1 MSCEM
6 SASGGTTP
14 TMPEAPA
21 PAGSVQPLLDD
32 RDLEPRT
39 PMKRLG
45 STRKLAAFSNIRLQ
59 LAEQTRVLEA
69 RAEAA
74 AGVAAELHDY
84 CKRRADLEQEHARAL
99 DKLARAAAQR
109 HKDQRHKRDQWPMT
123 GAYACWQA
131 ALENTRALSRDH
143 AALAELYAGPL
154 AARLQR
160 AADDVLRLHRKC
172 RDVVAERHEEVGAAL
187 AEAAA
192 GGKAHAAAAADWRA
206 AALKL
211 RHAHAARDALLAAEP
226 PRHKKIKAVDK
237 ELDKTQRARAKA
249 LRARADYVLSLEA
262 ANATLQRYYLDDIAD
277 IMLCTEVGFEAVV
290 GRATRTAGA
299 AESARAASA
308 ASAAGALL
316 AAADA
321 LDALA
326 DRQRFVAAHPTA
338 FAPPRPLPYA
348 GDPPAV
354 QDRNMRE
361 LLGGAADDAD
371 AADAAARELR
381 ARLAQLEAGARTL
394 RAECREAAK
403 TLDAAEAE
411 LVRQME
417 GPEEAW
423 RVDALFG
430 PGAVPAA
437 PPAVDDD
444 TPRRDQEDYYLAK
457 FRSYVSCAGR
467 LARLEARAAAARER
481 LLGGA
486 APPPAP
492 RSPPSPPRRSAA
504 RRRGYFAAPLDERLP
519 AVLTSCVRVIA
530 AYGLEHQGVFRV
542 SGSQVEMQ
550 SLRAAFERGEDPL
563 AGVRDASD
571 INSVCGLL
579 KLYLRELR
587 PPLLPPQL
595 QERLLRVAALPDDAA
610 FVRRLRDTLG
620 SLPLPS
626 LLVLRYLFAFLAHLA
641 DHSDRNMM
649 DAWNLA
655 ICLGPTLLA
664 AWGEGGAQVAAQNLV
679 NELVKRAILHHE
691 EVFPQDVAP
700 HALYRRLEP
709 SDAVDAADEADTT
722 DEPAED
728 AADERPS
735 EAAGTA
741 GPDDDDDDGRD
752 LSLYGDDDDDDDD
765 VTVSLSIDGV
775 AGEGEA
781 AAAWSRPAAH
791 RSSSDERRPQVT
803 SDAPP
808 PAPAVCS
815 RLAESTPDLVLD
827 LPARSDPALAADTF
841 AHNRDTLRKRTPAPQ
856 HRQTSSEGAAE
867 ARVTEGDEGAYP
879 GAGGSPVPARN
890 TLRVAAKFAELT
902 LTGGSLKPALAAKP
916 ALLRRPVPHPPH
928 PPHPAPPPRAPLP
941 GASATATD
949 ETGAT
954 M

>member
-1 MSCEM
+1 MFHCI
-6 SASGGTTP
+6 
-14 TMPEAPA
+14 
-21 PAGSVQPLLDD
+21 VQPRHDWGPP
-32 RDLEPRT
+32 DLAHGYPD
-39 PMKRLG
+39 
-45 STRKLAAFSNIRLQ
+45 IRLQ

-84 CKRRADLEQEHARAL
+84 CKRRADLEQDHARAL

-237 ELDKTQRARAKA
+237 ELDKRRTRHSEARAKA

-444 TPRRDQEDYYLAK
+444 TPRRDQEDYYLAVCLHLVLLHLLRSKGNEEFTSFNFVVIQK
-457 FRSYVSCAGR
+457 FRSYVSCASGGCPG
-467 LARLEARAAAARER
+467 AAAGRRGSSARPP
-481 LLGGA
+481 LPAFAPAPLGR
-486 APPPAP
+486 PPP
-492 RSPPSPPRRSAA
+492 A

-765 VTVSLSIDGV
+765 DGV

-791 RSSSDERRPQVT
+791 RSSSDERRPQVL
-803 SDAPP
+803 PL
-808 PAPAVCS
+808 CS
-815 RLAESTPDLVLD
+815 
-827 LPARSDPALAADTF
+827 
-841 AHNRDTLRKRTPAPQ
+841 
-856 HRQTSSEGAAE
+856 
-867 ARVTEGDEGAYP
+867 
-879 GAGGSPVPARN
+879 
-890 TLRVAAKFAELT
+890 
-902 LTGGSLKPALAAKP
+902 
-916 ALLRRPVPHPPH
+916 
-928 PPHPAPPPRAPLP
+928 
-941 GASATATD
+941 
-949 ETGAT
+949 
-954 M
+954 

>member
-1 MSCEM
+1 M
-6 SASGGTTP
+6 
-14 TMPEAPA
+14 
-21 PAGSVQPLLDD
+21 Q
-32 RDLEPRT
+32 
-39 PMKRLG
+39 
-45 STRKLAAFSNIRLQ
+45 
-59 LAEQTRVLEA
+59 
-69 RAEAA
+69 
-74 AGVAAELHDY
+74 
-84 CKRRADLEQEHARAL
+84 
-99 DKLARAAAQR
+99 
-109 HKDQRHKRDQWPMT
+109 
-123 GAYACWQA
+123 
-131 ALENTRALSRDH
+131 
-143 AALAELYAGPL
+143 
-154 AARLQR
+154 
-160 AADDVLRLHRKC
+160 
-172 RDVVAERHEEVGAAL
+172 
-187 AEAAA
+187 
-192 GGKAHAAAAADWRA
+192 
-206 AALKL
+206 
-211 RHAHAARDALLAAEP
+211 
-226 PRHKKIKAVDK
+226 
-237 ELDKTQRARAKA
+237 
-249 LRARADYVLSLEA
+249 
-262 ANATLQRYYLDDIAD
+262 
-277 IMLCTEVGFEAVV
+277 CTEVGFEAVV

-348 GDPPAV
+348 GDPPGL

-361 LLGGAADDAD
+361 LLGGAADDED
-371 AADAAARELR
+371 AADAADRELR

-430 PGAVPAA
+430 PGAAPAA
-437 PPAVDDD
+437 PPAPEDD

-550 SLRAAFERGEDPL
+550 ALRAAFERGEDPL

-709 SDAVDAADEADTT
+709 TDAVDPADEADGT
-722 DEPAED
+722 DERPED
-728 AADERPS
+728 AADERP
-735 EAAGTA
+735 AGTA
-741 GPDDDDDDGRD
+741 GPDDDDDGRD

-765 VTVSLSIDGV
+765 GNALNILTLRTLGTRLVYSLTVCLSTDGGP
-775 AGEGEA
+775 GEGEA
-781 AAAWSRPAAH
+781 AAWSRPTSH
-791 RSSSDERRPQVT
+791 R
-803 SDAPP
+803 
-808 PAPAVCS
+808 
-815 RLAESTPDLVLD
+815 
-827 LPARSDPALAADTF
+827 
-841 AHNRDTLRKRTPAPQ
+841 
-856 HRQTSSEGAAE
+856 
-867 ARVTEGDEGAYP
+867 
-879 GAGGSPVPARN
+879 
-890 TLRVAAKFAELT
+890 
-902 LTGGSLKPALAAKP
+902 
-916 ALLRRPVPHPPH
+916 
-928 PPHPAPPPRAPLP
+928 
-941 GASATATD
+941 
-949 ETGAT
+949 
-954 M
+954 